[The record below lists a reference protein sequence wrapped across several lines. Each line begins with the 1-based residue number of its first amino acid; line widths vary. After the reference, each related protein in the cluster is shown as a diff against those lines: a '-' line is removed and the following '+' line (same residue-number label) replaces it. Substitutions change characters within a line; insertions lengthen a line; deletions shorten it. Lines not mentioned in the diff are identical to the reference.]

1 MSQAHRQSAFS
12 TSAATNNY
20 PVRGATAPALAPN
33 VKPKTQ
39 KPKPRTSQREKE
51 QKFWRVVIVCGA
63 FFFAAFGLGILY
75 GFAQLQYE
83 TRHLAELKKQ
93 ATQNTALLRQTEMRH
108 SLALSPLEVE
118 KLAKQY
124 NMIKVSDKENVTVD

>member
-1 MSQAHRQSAFS
+1 MSQARRQSAFS
-12 TSAATNNY
+12 AATNY
-20 PVRGATAPALAPN
+20 PVRGRTAPALAPN
-33 VKPKTQ
+33 AKPKTQ
-39 KPKPRTSQREKE
+39 STQPRLSERERE

-63 FFFAAFGLGILY
+63 FFMAAFGLSVLY

-93 ATQNTALLRQTEMRH
+93 VSQNTNLLRQTEMRH
-108 SLALSPLEVE
+108 SLALSPVEIE

-124 NMIKVSDKENVTVD
+124 HMIKVSDKETVTVE

>member
-1 MSQAHRQSAFS
+1 MSQARPQSAFS
-12 TSAATNNY
+12 ASAATNY

-33 VKPKTQ
+33 AKPKTQ
-39 KPKPRTSQREKE
+39 TVPQPRISARERE

-93 ATQNTALLRQTEMRH
+93 AAQNTALLRQTEMRH
-108 SLALSPLEVE
+108 SLALSPMEIE

-124 NMIKVSDKENVTVD
+124 NMIKVSDKETVTVE